1 MPYRLLIWSSGQVHK
16 SWPVI
21 HRAVKT
27 SVLSSAE
34 AAQLNVN
41 STESGVKSTL
51 ITSVGVIKLRAIA
64 HTTRPEMLQRDLEG

>member
-1 MPYRLLIWSSGQVHK
+1 MHW
-16 SWPVI
+16 
-21 HRAVKT
+21 AVKIPLF
-27 SVLSSAE
+27 SLSE

-51 ITSVGVIKLRAIA
+51 ITSVGVIKLTAIV